1 VVEEWVSLREFARR
15 RGVSLQAVQKAI
27 ASGRVTAVRRA
38 DSGPDGQ
45 PGRIT
50 GIEVNQATAQWNRN
64 TDPNEAAKSGKV
76 IPAPAA
82 AQAPIATDEQH
93 ACGLT
98 GFDSQ
103 RPTPGSDGHGARAAQ
118 PAVVLQSQPSL
129 LDPAPMVAGAPTT
142 PGASAGGSDD
152 QAPGTRPADA
162 TPNPAPETVIA
173 AAGGL
178 TGQPDSRPPSRHDAP
193 PGRGAPA
200 AGDALQAGP
209 PGMSISAPSN
219 ESAKTDTAIEPPP
232 DAPANSEYYSHRSR
246 REEFSAKTAE
256 LDYLEKIGALVP
268 VAGVRRAIVL
278 AARALREAQAGLA
291 SSQAPLLAAER
302 DPVRV
307 DLMLTREIARTQMEF
322 TTALGRSLD
331 ELTRGTAAAGGPGLS
346 E

>member
-1 VVEEWVSLREFARR
+1 MVEEWVSLREFARR

-38 DSGPDGQ
+38 DSGADGQ

-50 GIEVNQATAQWNRN
+50 GIEVNQAAAQWNRN

-76 IPAPAA
+76 IPAPDV
-82 AQAPIATDEQH
+82 AQD
-93 ACGLT
+93 ACGLQT
-98 GFDSQ
+98 AAEASPIVRSDRQNSQ
-103 RPTPGSDGHGARAAQ
+103 R

-129 LDPAPMVAGAPTT
+129 LDPAPMVADAPET
-142 PGASAGGSDD
+142 PGAPAGGSDD

-162 TPNPAPETVIA
+162 TPNPAPETVA
-173 AAGGL
+173 AAAVGL
-178 TGQPDSRPPSRHDAP
+178 NTEPTPDAV
-193 PGRGAPA
+193 A
-200 AGDALQAGP
+200 
-209 PGMSISAPSN
+209 
-219 ESAKTDTAIEPPP
+219 P
-232 DAPANSEYYSHRSR
+232 DAPANSKYYSHRSR

-331 ELTRGTAAAGGPGLS
+331 ELTRGTTAAGGPGLS